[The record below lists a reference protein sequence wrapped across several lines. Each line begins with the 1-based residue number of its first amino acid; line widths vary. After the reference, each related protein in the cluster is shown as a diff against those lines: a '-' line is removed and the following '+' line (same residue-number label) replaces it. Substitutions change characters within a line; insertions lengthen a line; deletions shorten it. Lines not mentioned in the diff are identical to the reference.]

1 MTQDFSKLSDQ
12 QLLKRLANSDAD
24 VLKHYFDL
32 HYGELCNYALKYVR
46 LLEVSEEI
54 VQELFINIWE
64 RRAELSVKGSMV
76 GYLYGA
82 ARYRCINYLRIQLP
96 KDQATT
102 ESVDLAEE
110 STVGFED
117 ELIDQ
122 DIKRRLRASI
132 DSLPEKCRIIF
143 LLAKEDGLTYQEI
156 ADELGVSVKTVENQM
171 GIALKKLRTALKPKR
186 GEGFH
191 LKMLL
196 SVYKFLWI

>member
-12 QLLKRLANSDAD
+12 QLLRRLSSNDAD

-46 LLEVSEEI
+46 LPEVSEEI

-64 RRAELSVKGSMV
+64 RRTELSVKGSMI

-96 KDQATT
+96 KDQETT

-110 STVGFED
+110 SAVGFED

-132 DSLPEKCRIIF
+132 EGLPEKCRIIF
-143 LLAKEDGLTYQEI
+143 LLAKEDGLTYREI
-156 ADELGVSVKTVENQM
+156 ANELGVSVKTVENQI

-186 GEGFH
+186 GEGFP

-196 SVYKFLWI
+196 SMYKFLWI